1 MSTYEFTEEAFEKFK
16 KLYEKSAQENK
27 ESFEFDGHE
36 VLTLYAKY
44 VIEFIENN
52 DKGRTSKGS
61 PA

>member
-16 KLYEKSAQENK
+16 KLYEKSAAEDK

-44 VIEFIENN
+44 VIEFIESN
-52 DKGRTSKGS
+52 DRGTKS
-61 PA
+61 

>member
-1 MSTYEFTEEAFEKFK
+1 MSTYEFTQEAFKKFK
-16 KLYEKSAQENK
+16 ELYEKSAEEGK

-52 DKGRTSKGS
+52 DKRRTSSKS
-61 PA
+61 

>member
-16 KLYEKSAQENK
+16 KLYEKSAKEGK

-44 VIEFIENN
+44 VIEFIESN
-52 DKGRTSKGS
+52 DRGTKS
-61 PA
+61 

>member
-16 KLYEKSAQENK
+16 KLYEKSAAEDK

-44 VIEFIENN
+44 VIEFIESN
-52 DKGRTSKGS
+52 DKGRTSSKS
-61 PA
+61 